1 MDRRIRKTQ
10 EAILGAFVGLMAE
23 KDFDQITINDI
34 ADRADVNRGTVYL
47 HYTDKFDLLDQC
59 IDTYLAQLLASCV
72 DNDNP
77 DFPSKTSLIR
87 AFKYLEQNTFF
98 YNALRANKGFPA
110 FRTRLMAVLV
120 SSLNEQI
127 DRSVINFDM
136 NKEISVQFL
145 ASAISGIVEWWIT
158 SSMPYPA
165 AEMADQLWLLFEQ
178 MRIASTIN

>member
-10 EAILGAFVGLMAE
+10 EAIMDAFVGLMAE
-23 KDFDQITINDI
+23 KDFEQITINDI

-72 DNDNP
+72 DSDNP

-120 SSLNEQI
+120 SNLNEQI
-127 DRSVINFDM
+127 DRNNITLDL
-136 NKEISVQFL
+136 NKEVSVQFL

-178 MRIASTIN
+178 MRVASTAN

>member
-23 KDFDQITINDI
+23 KDFEQITINDI
-34 ADRADVNRGTVYL
+34 AERADINRGTVYL
-47 HYTDKFDLLDQC
+47 HYMDKFDLLNQC
-59 IDTYLAQLLASCV
+59 IDTYLAELLASCV
-72 DNDNP
+72 DNENP
-77 DFPSKTSLIR
+77 NFPSKTSLIR
-87 AFKYLEQNTFF
+87 AFQYLEQNTFF

-120 SSLNEQI
+120 NSLNEQI
-127 DRSVINFDM
+127 YLSNINGDL

-158 SSMPYPA
+158 GSMGYPA
-165 AEMADQLWLLFEQ
+165 KDMAEHVWLLLE
-178 MRIASTIN
+178 RIRVAAVN